1 MCGRLKGLLPP
12 DLLWKLCKV
21 QEALGSSQGA
31 LDYCRRLLP
40 NSPAKQGIEVP
51 FLRVKGL
58 VFHASKSKADGQHG
72 EGEDEEAGDPK
83 HSSPGIKPAHGGE
96 KGTSDFRVSEG
107 TFAHLRSDPKWE
119 EGSSVVE

>member
-1 MCGRLKGLLPP
+1 MEDLRVCCLLIICGSYAK
-12 DLLWKLCKV
+12 
-21 QEALGSSQGA
+21 S
-31 LDYCRRLLP
+31 RRLLAALREPWIIAAGFCP

-107 TFAHLRSDPKWE
+107 TFAHLGSDPKWE
-119 EGSSVVE
+119 EGSSVAE